1 MNAYLTA
8 PAVTLQY
15 ALTRSLGFPPT
26 KGLLLWT
33 YIEESCEDV
42 EIELRKGNEHVTRS
56 SKHNYTDAYDME
68 YGFIDYKSKLEIK
81 VAGKVVKKY
90 TVSAGAISGA
100 LWTDVPPA
108 HTNPIIEIG
117 EYYASLGIFQAP
129 SGMKHELYVHIAR

>member
-42 EIELRKGNEHVTRS
+42 EIDPNTVADL
-56 SKHNYTDAYDME
+56 TDFDPKPDLDSEEREE
-68 YGFIDYKSKLEIK
+68 YGVLNNLKTHDK
-81 VAGKVVKKY
+81 
-90 TVSAGAISGA
+90 
-100 LWTDVPPA
+100 
-108 HTNPIIEIG
+108 
-117 EYYASLGIFQAP
+117 GIA
-129 SGMKHELYVHIAR
+129 